1 MALPYRRRRRVPRD
15 AVGKFDLHDY
25 ATQRPDRQHSASRP
39 AEPIT
44 VTDDWPE
51 IVPVGDTEL
60 RVIEGHLRDELD
72 ALFGPIE

>member
-1 MALPYRRRRRVPRD
+1 M
-15 AVGKFDLHDY
+15 
-25 ATQRPDRQHSASRP
+25 
-39 AEPIT
+39 

-51 IVPVGDTEL
+51 MVPVGDTEL

>member
-1 MALPYRRRRRVPRD
+1 M
-15 AVGKFDLHDY
+15 HDY
-25 ATQRPDRQHSASRP
+25 ANRQFDRRCSASP
-39 AEPIT
+39 VEPIT

>member
-1 MALPYRRRRRVPRD
+1 MPLPYRRRRRVPRD
-15 AVGKFDLHDY
+15 AVAKLDLHDY
-25 ATQRPDRQHSASRP
+25 AVRQPDRRCSAGRP

-51 IVPVGDTEL
+51 MVPVGDTEL
-60 RVIEGHLRDELD
+60 RVIEGHLREELD

>member
-1 MALPYRRRRRVPRD
+1 MAHAYRRRRRVLRD
-15 AVGKFDLHDY
+15 AVEKLGLHDY
-25 ATQRPDRQHSASRP
+25 ADRQFDRRCSASP

-51 IVPVGDTEL
+51 IVPVSDTEL
-60 RVIEGHLRDELD
+60 RVIEGHLSDELD

>member
-1 MALPYRRRRRVPRD
+1 MALPYSRRRRVPRD
-15 AVGKFDLHDY
+15 AVEKLDLHDY
-25 ATQRPDRQHSASRP
+25 AVPPLDRRCAANQHV
-39 AEPIT
+39 EPIT

>member
-1 MALPYRRRRRVPRD
+1 MAPPYRRRRRVPRD
-15 AVGKFDLHDY
+15 AVEKLDLHDY
-25 ATQRPDRQHSASRP
+25 AVQQPDRRCSANQRV
-39 AEPIT
+39 EPIT

-72 ALFGPIE
+72 ALFGPIK